1 MPDARRKTQ
10 DDSRRGQ
17 VVLLVLFA
25 AVALLVAALW
35 LADVHHAVLAKDRTQ
50 NAGDAA
56 ALAGARWQATA
67 LDLEGELNLFHAL
80 ALASLDHA
88 AVEAV
93 TNAQLRL
100 LFAGPLA
107 GVAAAQQAAMLNGA
121 PTNADFVAFMYD
133 CARTARRGY
142 GARLGDGSTALP
154 EPWPG
159 AWDDYADALEAIAKG
174 GVAAGVDN
182 AAFLLDPAGAHWL
195 LERGFYDA
203 VLGRDW
209 CWFRRHA
216 PGLLDDY
223 TDFRWWP
230 SLPEAREDPAA
241 ESELLGLHLRPR
253 LATLGGVLSD
263 PAVAAAFGGVGAEAP
278 RPGPGTNELVG
289 TWMCYDSDA
298 WGEWAAMKD
307 PSMPLAGELRE
318 EYDYAGADA
327 AMRVENPFARLG
339 GLDGGAGEGGSAAE
353 SMLWIGAAKPFG
365 CLELEGRRV
374 PPTSC
379 ALVLPVFR
387 EVRLVPLDATAA
399 GAGGSFDLRWRR
411 HCTDHLPRYLER
423 GPIALE
429 PGCSYCAAL
438 ARWEFP
444 ELRRAGAD
452 WLARNAW
459 KCTVSPPGPGG
470 PGGGSRHAH

>member
-1 MPDARRKTQ
+1 MRDARRKTP
-10 DDSRRGQ
+10 DAGRRGQ
-17 VVLLVLFA
+17 VILLVLFA

-56 ALAGARWQATA
+56 ALAAARWQATA

-121 PTNADFVAFMYD
+121 PANPDFREFLLD

-142 GARLGDGSTALP
+142 GARLGDGTTALP
-154 EPWPG
+154 EPWSG

-223 TDFRWWP
+223 KDFRWWP
-230 SLPEAREDPAA
+230 ALPEARDDPAA
-241 ESELLGLHLRPR
+241 ESELLGLHLHPR

-263 PAVAAAFGGVGAEAP
+263 PAVAEAFGGVGAEAP

-289 TWMCYDSDA
+289 AWMCYDPAA
-298 WGEWAAMKD
+298 WGRWTAMND
-307 PSMPLAGELRE
+307 PSMPLEGELRE

-339 GLDGGAGEGGSAAE
+339 GDLSGGDGSAAE

-365 CLELEGRRV
+365 HLELEGRRK
-374 PPTSC
+374 PPTAC

-387 EVRLVPLDATAA
+387 DVRLVPLDATAA

-411 HCTDHLPRYLER
+411 HRADHLPRYLSR
-423 GPIALE
+423 GLSGLE
-429 PGCSYCAAL
+429 PGCPYCAAL
-438 ARWEFP
+438 ARWEIP
-444 ELRRAGAD
+444 ELREAGVR
-452 WLARNAW
+452 WLATNAW
-459 KCTVSPPGPGG
+459 KCTVSPTGPGG